1 MSVPQV
7 SAEFA
12 VRYGLRPD
20 ASCLIIPTGQAIL
33 LPDKHRLTDLDAAQ
47 LAMLR
52 ALAAGPTE
60 LAAHP
65 GDSVTELVH
74 RLTSDGWL
82 TATTHHHGVAAYT
95 VRPFRHPTQRA
106 ARPPATA
113 VLSKFAVLHRVGA
126 QLVVEHPLAWCDV
139 QFHSPTALAAFAD
152 CTSGSPVTPG
162 TLAAALRDDLWA
174 GGFLVLDAATEDNQF
189 ARRSWS
195 PHELWFH
202 RRSSYGDRVRSW
214 AEFGPTRWAA
224 PQFPPLPARKPE
236 VAEQAI
242 ALAAVDLDT
251 LRSNDTNLV
260 AAMEDRV
267 SHRDFTD
274 ADPIGVTQ
282 LGELLY
288 RCARTRSVRTQ
299 GGEEFPSRPYPS
311 GGSLYELE
319 IYPVVRQVAGLAA
332 GMYHYD
338 SFDHVLRPLADTDS
352 AAIDR
357 LLQPAALTLT
367 NGQLPQ
373 VLLILAARTG
383 RIMWTY
389 EQIPYAVMLKHVGVL
404 TQNIYLVATAM
415 GLGAVAQG
423 YVDTT
428 AFAAA
433 TGSDELDE
441 CALGSVVLGA
451 PQV

>member
-1 MSVPQV
+1 MAPQV
-7 SAEFA
+7 SSGVT
-12 VRYGLRPD
+12 VRYSLRPD
-20 ASCLIIPTGQAIL
+20 ASCLITPAGQAIL
-33 LPDKHRLTDLDAAQ
+33 LPDKHRLADLDPAQ
-47 LAMLR
+47 LAVLR
-52 ALAAGPTE
+52 ALGTGPTD

-65 GDSVTELVH
+65 ADSVAVLV
-74 RLTSDGWL
+74 RQLTGNGWL
-82 TATTHHHGVAAYT
+82 TATTSDDSGAAYT
-95 VRPFRHPTQRA
+95 VRPFRRPTQ
-106 ARPPATA
+106 PATPAPSTA
-113 VLSKFAVLHRVGA
+113 VLSKFAVLHRVGDHMVA
-126 QLVVEHPLAWCDV
+126 EHPLAWCDV
-139 QFHSPTALAAFAD
+139 QLHSATALAAFAH

-162 TLAAALRDDLWA
+162 TVAAALLHDLWA
-174 GGFLVLDAATEDNQF
+174 GGFLVLDASTEDGQL

-195 PHELWFH
+195 AHELWFH

-224 PQFPPLPARKPE
+224 PHFPPLPARKPE
-236 VAEQAI
+236 VGEQAI
-242 ALAAVDLDT
+242 ALPAVDLQA
-251 LRSNDTNLV
+251 LRSHDTSLV

-267 SHRDFTD
+267 SQRDFTD
-274 ADPIGVTQ
+274 TDPITVSQ
-282 LGELLY
+282 IGELLY
-288 RCARTRSVRTQ
+288 RCARTRTVRTQ

-319 IYPVVRQVAGLAA
+319 IYPVVRRVAGLAP

-338 SFDHVLRPLADTDS
+338 SFDHALRPVPETDRT
-352 AAIDR
+352 AIDR

-373 VLLILAARTG
+373 VLLVLAARTG

-389 EQIPYAVMLKHVGVL
+389 EQIPYAVALKHVGVL
-404 TQNIYLVATAM
+404 TQNIYLVATAL

-433 TGSDELDE
+433 TGNDELDE
-441 CALGSVVLGA
+441 CALGSVVLGT
-451 PQV
+451 PRT